1 MSELSLFPE
10 IEEEENKKL
19 NIIGNGVD
27 IAHGV
32 DSSYSDFMSW
42 LSRKHKDDL
51 ITLLESFFS
60 NKRDIWGDL
69 ETALGEYDEDSIID
83 YCKPDEEID
92 YDHPTKSTAA
102 IEDAPDWLFKPR
114 LDELLDN
121 FREWVDSIDI
131 DCVER
136 FMKFSPDS
144 KYFSFNYTETLEK
157 YYGISEDNILHIHG
171 SRLKKNDY
179 YIFGHDNF
187 RDPHDVFSDNGEFIF
202 IQETQSKIIQWMNE
216 LTKDI
221 KTNIEANND
230 FFDELFDVKIVYAYG
245 HSFNKI
251 DWPYFDVIIEKTR
264 RDIPWVIYYHS
275 KDDLKNIRLFISKK
289 GLSNTT
295 LEYW

>member
-114 LDELLDN
+114 CN
-121 FREWVDSIDI
+121 R
-131 DCVER
+131 
-136 FMKFSPDS
+136 
-144 KYFSFNYTETLEK
+144 
-157 YYGISEDNILHIHG
+157 
-171 SRLKKNDY
+171 
-179 YIFGHDNF
+179 
-187 RDPHDVFSDNGEFIF
+187 
-202 IQETQSKIIQWMNE
+202 
-216 LTKDI
+216 
-221 KTNIEANND
+221 
-230 FFDELFDVKIVYAYG
+230 
-245 HSFNKI
+245 
-251 DWPYFDVIIEKTR
+251 
-264 RDIPWVIYYHS
+264 
-275 KDDLKNIRLFISKK
+275 
-289 GLSNTT
+289 
-295 LEYW
+295 